1 MNFLKKIDT
10 PIFRLVGEVA
20 DKLGKEVYVVGGF
33 VRDIFLERNSKDI
46 DFVTVGSGIELAKE
60 IAYILGPK
68 AKISV
73 FPNYGTAQVKYKD
86 LELEFVGARKES
98 YSKNS
103 RNPIVENGSLEE
115 DITRRDFTI
124 NAMAISLNKTNFG
137 ELIDPFHGLLDLNQG
152 IIKTPTNPDITFS
165 DDPLRMLRAIRFA
178 SQLIIPSSISDKR
191 ETGLKNFKL
200 SPETFEAIKRNA
212 SRMEIITRE
221 RINIELSKIMKSPKP
236 SIGWKLLDAT
246 GLLKYV
252 FPSLIPLKGVEIV
265 GGRGHKDN
273 FHHTIQ
279 VVDNV
284 AQRSENEWLRWA
296 ALLHDI
302 AKPVTKKYDP
312 VLGWTF
318 HSHNYIGEKMIP
330 SIFKDMKMPLNDKM
344 KYVSK
349 LVGLHM
355 RPQSVGENGVTDSG
369 VRRLITDA
377 GEDLEDLM
385 ILAESDITS
394 KKPEKVKTQ
403 LEGFQKLRD
412 RIDHINDA
420 DALRNWK
427 NPINGREIIEKLGIP
442 EGPRVAQL
450 KNMIKEAILDGK
462 ISYNHDAA
470 WEFLLSQID
479 KTDHS
484 IIEAG

>member
-60 IAYILGPK
+60 IADILGPK
-68 AKISV
+68 AKISI

-86 LELEFVGARKES
+86 MELEFVGARKES

-152 IIKTPTNPDITFS
+152 VIKTPTDPDITFS

-178 SQLIIPSSISDKR
+178 SQLIILSSVLDKR

-450 KNMIKEAILDGK
+450 KKMIKEAILDGK